1 MATITRLAKVNFI
14 SRRLYSS
21 KVNLNDVVIVSAV
34 RTPMGSFLGSLS
46 NVSATKLGAV
56 AVQAAVERA
65 GIAKEQVKEIYM
77 GNVCQGFLGQAPAR
91 QAALFAGLPKS
102 TICTTV
108 NKVCASGM
116 KSIMLASQSLQCGHQ
131 EIILAGGMESMSN
144 VPYYLARGETPYGGV
159 KLQDGIVFDGLTDVY
174 NKCHMG
180 NCAENTA
187 KKLNI
192 TRQQQDEYAISSYK
206 RSAAAYENNVFKDE
220 LVSVSVPQK
229 KGKPD
234 VIFIEDEEYKR
245 VNFEKFGNLN
255 TVFQKENGTVT
266 AGNASTLNDGAA
278 ALILTT
284 SEVAQ
289 RLNLKPLAKVVAFQD
304 AATDPID
311 FPIAPAFAVP
321 SLLQNAGV
329 NKNDIALWEINEAFS
344 VVAVANQKL
353 LDIDPT
359 KINVHGGAVSLGHPI
374 GMSGARIVVHLV
386 HALKAGEKG
395 VASICNGGGGASSI
409 LIEKL
414 CHPVSSP
421 PKLTL
426 YTKSPCPLCDIL
438 KNELRLRFAG
448 RYQLQEIDI
457 TAQDNERY
465 FELYKYDIPV
475 LFLEGQYLCKH
486 RLDTDLLTRRLDEL
500 TLRKDI

>member
-1 MATITRLAKVNFI
+1 MGMAIRLTKMNFL

-21 KVNLNDVVIVSAV
+21 KVRLNDVVIVSAV

-46 NVSATKLGAV
+46 NVTATKLGAV
-56 AVQAAVERA
+56 AVQAAIERA
-65 GIAKEQVKEIYM
+65 GIAKEQVKEVYM

-91 QAALFAGLPKS
+91 QAALFAGLPSS

-108 NKVCASGM
+108 NKVCASGT
-116 KSIMLASQSLQCGHQ
+116 KSVTLASQSLQCGHQ
-131 EIILAGGMESMSN
+131 EIVLAGGMESMSN

-192 TRQQQDEYAISSYK
+192 TRQQQDEYAISSYQ
-206 RSAAAYENNVFKDE
+206 RSAAAYDNNVFKDE

-234 VIFIEDEEYKR
+234 VNFTADEEYKR
-245 VNFEKFGNLN
+245 VNFEKFGKLS

-284 SEVAQ
+284 SDVAQ
-289 RLNLKPLAKVVAFQD
+289 RLNLKPLARVVAFQD

-311 FPIAPAFAVP
+311 FPIAPALAVP

-344 VVAVANQKL
+344 VVVVANQKL
-353 LDIDPT
+353 LDIDPA
-359 KINVHGGAVSLGHPI
+359 KVNVHGGAVSLGHPI

-414 CHPVSSP
+414 
-421 PKLTL
+421 
-426 YTKSPCPLCDIL
+426 
-438 KNELRLRFAG
+438 
-448 RYQLQEIDI
+448 
-457 TAQDNERY
+457 
-465 FELYKYDIPV
+465 
-475 LFLEGQYLCKH
+475 
-486 RLDTDLLTRRLDEL
+486 
-500 TLRKDI
+500 

>member
-1 MATITRLAKVNFI
+1 MGMAIRLTKMNFL

-21 KVNLNDVVIVSAV
+21 KVRLNDVVIVSAV

-46 NVSATKLGAV
+46 NVTATKLGAV
-56 AVQAAVERA
+56 AVQAAIERA
-65 GIAKEQVKEIYM
+65 GIAKEQVKEVYM

-91 QAALFAGLPKS
+91 QAALFAGLPSS

-116 KSIMLASQSLQCGHQ
+116 KSVMLASQSLQCGHQ
-131 EIILAGGMESMSN
+131 EIVLAGGMESMSN

-192 TRQQQDEYAISSYK
+192 TRQQQDEYAISSYQ
-206 RSAAAYENNVFKDE
+206 RSAAAYDNNVFKDE

-234 VIFIEDEEYKR
+234 VNFTADEEYKR
-245 VNFEKFGNLN
+245 VNFEKFGKLS

-284 SEVAQ
+284 SDVAQ
-289 RLNLKPLAKVVAFQD
+289 RLNLKPLARVVAFQD

-311 FPIAPAFAVP
+311 FPIAPALAVP

-344 VVAVANQKL
+344 VVVVANQKL
-353 LDIDPT
+353 LDIDPA
-359 KINVHGGAVSLGHPI
+359 KVNVHGGAVSLGHPI
-374 GMSGARIVVHLV
+374 GMSGARIIVHLV

-395 VASICNGGGGASSI
+395 VASICNGGGGASSV

-414 CHPVSSP
+414 
-421 PKLTL
+421 
-426 YTKSPCPLCDIL
+426 
-438 KNELRLRFAG
+438 
-448 RYQLQEIDI
+448 
-457 TAQDNERY
+457 
-465 FELYKYDIPV
+465 
-475 LFLEGQYLCKH
+475 
-486 RLDTDLLTRRLDEL
+486 
-500 TLRKDI
+500 